1 STYSNGEY
9 LEGLQQLNKVASVG
23 KSLEQSLGFETYKLV
38 FGDLFSGNLK
48 TNFIYSVIINNEKE
62 YLYYEQ
68 GCSSSNVG
76 PYCIINKN
84 YYTYGENITTTTS
97 TDYDLLNPAIYTQG
111 SYYAGEE
118 SPSWLCVKAS
128 FLAGN
133 FGQLIS
139 CLNPIKN
146 NMTEIGINIDQLN
159 FNTSW
164 GNANQTDKQLF
175 YNYLQ
180 NATINT
186 TQTGTYYVGY
196 SYLHSPTYQSQPNSL
211 TTATNNY
218 IANASQYL
226 YLKKAYQYLV
236 LDGCDYNFCFNTI
249 LYPTNK
255 TLTGFYNYQV
265 ANRTSFLFEMQP
277 DLILNNKTINPQ
289 NQITFSVKNVS
300 KTFTLGKYFYVNY
313 VQGNSIEIEEMNNTI
328 PIIEI
333 IDNESFYNQLYNI
346 PSVNITFASSTYTE
360 PNMTIIFPYR
370 QMTLKFLNEQLNII
384 FDICLII
391 IIIGILYFL
400 GVIKDIELK
409 IKGIIENLKSKY
421 F

>member
-1 STYSNGEY
+1 
-9 LEGLQQLNKVASVG
+9 
-23 KSLEQSLGFETYKLV
+23 
-38 FGDLFSGNLK
+38 
-48 TNFIYSVIINNEKE
+48 
-62 YLYYEQ
+62 
-68 GCSSSNVG
+68 
-76 PYCIINKN
+76 
-84 YYTYGENITTTTS
+84 TS
-97 TDYDLLNPAIYTQG
+97 TDYDLLNPSIYTQG
-111 SYYAGEE
+111 SFYAGIE
-118 SPSWLCVKAS
+118 SPSWLCEKAS
-128 FLAGN
+128 FLEEN
-133 FGQLIS
+133 IGQLFS

-146 NMTEIGINIDQLN
+146 NMTKIGINTDQLN

-186 TQTGTYYVGY
+186 SKTGTYYVGY
-196 SYLHSPTYQSQPNSL
+196 SYLHPPTYQSEPNSS
-211 TTATNNY
+211 TITTNNY
-218 IANASQYL
+218 ITNANQYL
-226 YLKKAYQYLV
+226 YLTKAYPYLV
-236 LDGCDYNFCFNTI
+236 LDGCDYNFCFNVV

-255 TLTGFYNYQV
+255 TLTGFYNYQM

-313 VQGNSIEIEEMNNTI
+313 VQGNTIEIQEINNTI

-346 PSVNITFASSTYTE
+346 PSVNITFASSIYSI
-360 PNMTIIFPYR
+360 PNMTIVFPYR
-370 QMTLKFLNEQLNII
+370 QMTLKFLNEQLNTI
-384 FDICLII
+384 FYICLII

-400 GVIKDIELK
+400 GVFKEIETN
-409 IKGIIENLKSKY
+409 IRARIEKMKTKY